1 MDSLDFCYWSL
12 AIAVVYLSF
21 LLSQKRY
28 RLLLPSVIHT
38 FIWGI
43 TIFLIICQLK
53 GVLVTQHT
61 NDNVFNHS
69 SRFICALMVASVIGF
84 TSAHFVT
91 ANQETHLSVPL
102 IPINTID
109 TILERFKWV
118 PYLCGIVGVLLLI
131 YLISVMGNIDSFG
144 DYRAIA
150 VATKR
155 VGWVEIP
162 QRISGHINIL
172 GGFYLMLLGYKYGQ
186 TGINIKI
193 FFKYALLCS
202 AINMAIGGRVWI
214 LTSTLPFL
222 IAYFFSRKYSKVD
235 NNIRQNDRRNIL
247 MILTIFLSLFA
258 IIGLI
263 RNESLGGNF
272 FDKFLYLTDGSRMT
286 NIAFNTFPEGS
297 YNYEYGFSTLLQ
309 GVVPSPMAQKFA
321 HSISDNIGLSVTVRS
336 VMPYLYYDFGFW
348 GGAIFWGIICFTLEY
363 MCIRLKYCKGIIS
376 FLWFCQLS
384 SLLFQSPVGNIFA
397 NNTPVFYWLI
407 IIYLFRNKIFRT
419 NSNEYSIKN

>member
-12 AIAVVYLSF
+12 AITVVYLSF

-53 GVLVTQHT
+53 GILVTQYAS
-61 NDNVFNHS
+61 DNVFNHS

-84 TSAHFVT
+84 TSAHFIT
-91 ANQETHLSVPL
+91 ANQETHLSVSL
-102 IPINTID
+102 IPINIID

-118 PYLCGIVGVLLLI
+118 PYLCGIVGILLLI
-131 YLISVMGNIDSFG
+131 YLISAMGNIDSLG
-144 DYRAIA
+144 DYRTIA
-150 VATKR
+150 VTTKK
-155 VGWVEIP
+155 VGWIEIP

-186 TGINIKI
+186 TGINLKI

-222 IAYFFSRKYSKVD
+222 TAYFFSRKYSQVD
-235 NNIRQNDRRNIL
+235 DDIRQSDRKNIF
-247 MILTIFLSLFA
+247 ITIVIFMSLFA
-258 IIGLI
+258 VIGLM
-263 RNESLGGNF
+263 RNESGESNF

-286 NIAFNTFPEGS
+286 NIMLNTFPEGS
-297 YNYEYGFSTLLQ
+297 YNYEYGKSTLLQ
-309 GVVPSPMAQKFA
+309 PLIQSPMTQKFA
-321 HSISDNIGLSVTVRS
+321 QSISYDIGLSVTVKS
-336 VMPYLYYDFGFW
+336 IMPYLYYDFGFW
-348 GGAIFWGIICFTLEY
+348 GGAVFWGVICFTIEY
-363 MCIRLKYCKGIIS
+363 LCIMLKYRNS
-376 FLWFCQLS
+376 VLAVLLFCLLS
-384 SLLFQSPVGNIFA
+384 GLLFQSSVGQ
-397 NNTPVFYWLI
+397 VFSVNMPAFEWLI
-407 IIYLFRNKIFRT
+407 ILFVFRNKLFA
-419 NSNEYSIKN
+419 EKA

>member
-12 AIAVVYLSF
+12 AIIVVYLSF

-28 RLLLPSVIHT
+28 RLLLPSIIHT

-53 GVLVTQHT
+53 GVLVSHHAS
-61 NDNVFNHS
+61 DNVFNHS

-84 TSAHFVT
+84 TSAHFIT
-91 ANQETHLSVPL
+91 SNQETHLSVSL
-102 IPINTID
+102 VSINTID

-186 TGINIKI
+186 TGINLKI

-202 AINMAIGGRVWI
+202 AINMSIGGRVWI

-222 IAYFFSRKYSKVD
+222 IAYFFSRKYSQTD
-235 NNIRQNDRRNIL
+235 NYVRRNDRRNIL
-247 MILTIFLSLFA
+247 MILIIFLSLFA

-263 RNESLGGNF
+263 RSESPGGNF

-286 NIAFNTFPEGS
+286 NIMLNTFPEGS
-297 YNYEYGFSTLLQ
+297 YNYEYGKSTLLQ
-309 GVVPSPMAQKFA
+309 PFVQSPMTQKFA
-321 HSISDNIGLSVTVRS
+321 KSISYDIGLSVTVKS
-336 VMPYLYYDFGFW
+336 IMPYLYYDFGFW
-348 GGAIFWGIICFTLEY
+348 GGAIFWGVICFIVEY
-363 MCIRLKYCKGIIS
+363 LCIMLKYRNS
-376 FLWFCQLS
+376 VLAVLLFCLLS
-384 SLLFQSPVGNIFA
+384 GLLFQSPVGQVFIVNVPAFEWLIFLFVFRRKIFA
-397 NNTPVFYWLI
+397 EKV
-407 IIYLFRNKIFRT
+407 
-419 NSNEYSIKN
+419 

>member
-12 AIAVVYLSF
+12 AITVVYLSF

-53 GVLVTQHT
+53 GILVTQYAS
-61 NDNVFNHS
+61 DNIFNHS

-84 TSAHFVT
+84 TSAHFIT
-91 ANQETHLSVPL
+91 ANQETHLSVSL
-102 IPINTID
+102 IPINIID

-118 PYLCGIVGVLLLI
+118 PYLCGIVGILLLI
-131 YLISVMGNIDSFG
+131 YLISAMGNIDSLG
-144 DYRAIA
+144 DYRTIA
-150 VATKR
+150 VTTKK
-155 VGWVEIP
+155 VGWIEIP

-186 TGINIKI
+186 TGINLKI

-222 IAYFFSRKYSKVD
+222 TAYFFSRKYSQVD
-235 NNIRQNDRRNIL
+235 DDIRQSDRKNIF
-247 MILTIFLSLFA
+247 ITIVIFMSLFA
-258 IIGLI
+258 VIGLM
-263 RNESLGGNF
+263 RNESGESNF

-286 NIAFNTFPEGS
+286 NMMLNTFPEGS
-297 YNYEYGFSTLLQ
+297 YNYEYGKSTLLQ
-309 GVVPSPMAQKFA
+309 PLIQSPMTQKFA
-321 HSISDNIGLSVTVRS
+321 QSISYDIGLSVTVKS
-336 VMPYLYYDFGFW
+336 IMPYLYYDFGFW
-348 GGAIFWGIICFTLEY
+348 GGAVFWGVICFTIEY
-363 MCIRLKYCKGIIS
+363 LCIMLKYRNS
-376 FLWFCQLS
+376 VLAVLLFCLLS
-384 SLLFQSPVGNIFA
+384 GLLFQKLNL
-397 NNTPVFYWLI
+397 T
-407 IIYLFRNKIFRT
+407 
-419 NSNEYSIKN
+419 

>member
-12 AIAVVYLSF
+12 AITVVYLSF

-53 GVLVTQHT
+53 GILVTQYAS
-61 NDNVFNHS
+61 DNVFNHS

-84 TSAHFVT
+84 TSAHFIT
-91 ANQETHLSVPL
+91 ANQETHLSVSL
-102 IPINTID
+102 IPINIID

-118 PYLCGIVGVLLLI
+118 PYLCGIVGILLLI
-131 YLISVMGNIDSFG
+131 YLISAMGNIDSLG
-144 DYRAIA
+144 DYRTIA
-150 VATKR
+150 VTTKK
-155 VGWVEIP
+155 VGWIGIP

-186 TGINIKI
+186 TGINLKI

-222 IAYFFSRKYSKVD
+222 TAYFFSRKYSQVD
-235 NNIRQNDRRNIL
+235 DDIRQSDRKNIF
-247 MILTIFLSLFA
+247 ITIVIFMSLFA
-258 IIGLI
+258 VIGLM
-263 RNESLGGNF
+263 RNESGESNF

-286 NIAFNTFPEGS
+286 NIMLNTFPEG
-297 YNYEYGFSTLLQ
+297 
-309 GVVPSPMAQKFA
+309 
-321 HSISDNIGLSVTVRS
+321 
-336 VMPYLYYDFGFW
+336 
-348 GGAIFWGIICFTLEY
+348 
-363 MCIRLKYCKGIIS
+363 
-376 FLWFCQLS
+376 
-384 SLLFQSPVGNIFA
+384 
-397 NNTPVFYWLI
+397 
-407 IIYLFRNKIFRT
+407 
-419 NSNEYSIKN
+419 

>member
-12 AIAVVYLSF
+12 AIIVVYLSF

-28 RLLLPSVIHT
+28 RLLLPSIIHT

-53 GVLVTQHT
+53 GVLVSHHAS
-61 NDNVFNHS
+61 DNVFNHS

-84 TSAHFVT
+84 TSAHFIT
-91 ANQETHLSVPL
+91 SNQETHLSVSL
-102 IPINTID
+102 VSINTID

-186 TGINIKI
+186 TGINLKI

-202 AINMAIGGRVWI
+202 AINMSIGGRVWI

-222 IAYFFSRKYSKVD
+222 IAYFFSRKYSQTD
-235 NNIRQNDRRNIL
+235 NYVRQNDRRNIL
-247 MILTIFLSLFA
+247 MILIIFLSLFA

-263 RNESLGGNF
+263 RSESSGGNF

-286 NIAFNTFPEGS
+286 NIMLNTFPEGS
-297 YNYEYGFSTLLQ
+297 YNYEYGKSTLLQ
-309 GVVPSPMAQKFA
+309 PFVQSPMAQKFA
-321 HSISDNIGLSVTVRS
+321 QSISYDIGLSVTVKS
-336 VMPYLYYDFGFW
+336 IMPYLYYDFGFW
-348 GGAIFWGIICFTLEY
+348 GGAIFWGVICFIVEY
-363 MCIRLKYCKGIIS
+363 LCIMLKYRNS
-376 FLWFCQLS
+376 VLAVLLFCQLS
-384 SLLFQSPVGNIFA
+384 GLLFQSPVFQVISINTPAFEWLILLFVFRKKIFA
-397 NNTPVFYWLI
+397 EKV
-407 IIYLFRNKIFRT
+407 
-419 NSNEYSIKN
+419 